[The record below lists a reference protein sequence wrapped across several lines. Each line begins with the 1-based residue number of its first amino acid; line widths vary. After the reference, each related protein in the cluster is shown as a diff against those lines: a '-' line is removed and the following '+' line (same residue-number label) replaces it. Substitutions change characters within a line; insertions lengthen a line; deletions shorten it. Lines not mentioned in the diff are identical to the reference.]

1 MTERAA
7 IVALLL
13 QVSFEGFS
21 GVAIVDGLYPLIV
34 AGAFISGIVLIV
46 AGLAGVVF
54 GAG

>member
-21 GVAIVDGLYPLIV
+21 GVAIVAGLYP
-34 AGAFISGIVLIV
+34 LIV